1 MLGLE
6 LVADRKKKTPAGNSY
21 MAAIAAGA
29 HQAGAMIRTSGN
41 IVILSPP
48 MNIVQLRGNADQ
60 RFIGVAFENAG
71 LSPAK

>member
-6 LVADRKKKTPAGNSY
+6 LVADRKKTPAGNSY

-48 MNIVQLRGNADQ
+48 MILSSCEATQINDSL
-60 RFIGVAFENAG
+60 G
-71 LSPAK
+71 LPSRMQD